1 MAGSWWN
8 YFNLFP
14 SLSNPPKPSSFQTSL
29 SSSSTEGGESL
40 SVDDPRLN
48 TANLCPSE
56 RTIQTQGGIQ
66 AASEPRDQSS
76 GVSISE
82 CTPEEVFH
90 DIDDSQLQGQ
100 VETAKADL
108 CLSERTLRTQ
118 GGTEVATEPLDQY
131 SGVSVSGCTP
141 EEAFYDPDNL
151 QLQSLVETAEGTID
165 ATKLDRDVD
174 ADLQATSRT
183 GILSVTQTQGQT
195 HFPRLDYNYNQEI
208 PVITSPE
215 TAPEQ
220 VSDNPV
226 DASRYG
232 ETLTT
237 NMLEPLPD
245 TNENFDTETEEDIWK
260 DLPTLCGGFRTWGN
274 QQKTDLRIRDILH
287 SILHPVAES
296 EQDGIHW
303 RDYNSK
309 WFGVSSEREVASLST
324 TNRHR
329 ELTIDADCEL
339 SFLRYPSLISFIG
352 ETGAGK
358 STLISALVKIKSILE
373 RKRPIKTPVVGNY

>member
-118 GGTEVATEPLDQY
+118 G
-131 SGVSVSGCTP
+131 VSVSGCTP

-183 GILSVTQTQGQT
+183 VSNSILSNAPG
-195 HFPRLDYNYNQEI
+195 N

-226 DASRYG
+226 DASRY
-232 ETLTT
+232 
-237 NMLEPLPD
+237 
-245 TNENFDTETEEDIWK
+245 K
-260 DLPTLCGGFRTWGN
+260 
-274 QQKTDLRIRDILH
+274 
-287 SILHPVAES
+287 
-296 EQDGIHW
+296 
-303 RDYNSK
+303 
-309 WFGVSSEREVASLST
+309 
-324 TNRHR
+324 
-329 ELTIDADCEL
+329 
-339 SFLRYPSLISFIG
+339 
-352 ETGAGK
+352 
-358 STLISALVKIKSILE
+358 
-373 RKRPIKTPVVGNY
+373 RKL